1 MTQTKMLSSQPNDIF
16 DSRPLTDE
24 EMQSY
29 RLALTRGAIKT
40 GRRLF
45 PKEETK
51 MFDVTKLDQRT
62 DADRNDI
69 IDAQIEAEMNHQSDD
84 PIDIAIDQEIAR
96 DEWKFTPEMAEA
108 ATDAAVQAEID
119 RECEAESSIEDAT
132 AGDADI
138 ETGTVGDT
146 KFTITDTTVIPNAE
160 DPITVPTAAAQGIAD
175 KPIEEIKAEIGETVT
190 LTNEDVESVAEVLK
204 ENADSSEEIQAVRA
218 AIAEDHPVLEDEEG
232 IATVNVDPETGIT
245 SITPDE
251 GKVEAVTETRPI
263 SDKSITELTE
273 NYTATELP
281 VLDDQLNKQFKDDMN
296 LSDEDAAQ
304 LLNVIHRHSKG
315 ERFSKFNALPD
326 SVKAMIRKAGGEMG
340 ITSQDQ
346 LNFFTNTM
354 LDQFI
359 QDANFNTA
367 IVDFEQ
373 ALQKELN
380 IPSLVSMHAEYIKE
394 QMEDKLIERADK
406 LIEEGKVEQG
416 EALKRVSAAFTDS
429 YTFKPLYDIME
440 NNRKVRSRLAK
451 DVENYK
457 RNCNDFIF
465 KFQDTKFNIHDISLC
480 LPILQRAFPNRTRAE
495 LVMFVNTMW
504 HSVENLDTKVL
515 EHNIYAYY
523 LIKNIM
529 ALDYTDMNAKTEFDQ
544 LVMDNIEDVID
555 KINDYVTAKAVFD
568 SEVRASRD
576 AKKGG
581 KKHG

>member
-1 MTQTKMLSSQPNDIF
+1 
-16 DSRPLTDE
+16 
-24 EMQSY
+24 
-29 RLALTRGAIKT
+29 
-40 GRRLF
+40 
-45 PKEETK
+45 

-69 IDAQIEAEMNHQSDD
+69 IDAQIEAEMNRQSDD
-84 PIDIAIDQEIAR
+84 PIDAAIDQEIAR
-96 DEWKFTPEMAEA
+96 EEHMFNPITADQIDE
-108 ATDAAVQAEID
+108 DAVQEAID
-119 RECEAESSIEDAT
+119 RECEAES
-132 AGDADI
+132 
-138 ETGTVGDT
+138 
-146 KFTITDTTVIPNAE
+146 
-160 DPITVPTAAAQGIAD
+160 IAD
-175 KPIEEIKAEIGETVT
+175 KPVEEIKEEIKDAVT
-190 LTNEDVESVAEVLK
+190 LTDEDVDAVAEVLK
-204 ENADSSEEIQAVRA
+204 ENAESSEDIQAIRE
-218 AIAEDHPVLEDEEG
+218 AISEEHPALEDEEG
-232 IATVNVDPETGIT
+232 TATINVDADTGVT
-245 SITPDE
+245 SITPEE
-251 GKVEAVTETRPI
+251 GKIEEVTETRPI
-263 SDKSITELTE
+263 SDKSLSELTE
-273 NYTATELP
+273 DYKATELP

-296 LSDEDAAQ
+296 LSDEDAAV

-326 SVKAMIRKAGGEMG
+326 SVKNMIRKAGGDLG

-406 LIEEGKVEQG
+406 LIEKGKVEQG
-416 EALKRVSAAFTDS
+416 EALKRVSAAFTDA
-429 YTFKPLYDIME
+429 YTFKPMYDIME
-440 NNRKVRSRLAK
+440 SNRKVRSRLAK

-457 RNCNDFIF
+457 KNCNDFIF

-480 LPILQRAFPNRTRAE
+480 LPILQRTFPNRTRAE

-529 ALDYTDMNAKTEFDQ
+529 ALDYADMNAKTEFDQ
-544 LVMDNIEDVID
+544 LVMENIENVID
-555 KINDYVTAKAVFD
+555 KINDYVTAKAQYD
-568 SEVRASRD
+568 AEVRASRD